1 MSEEMVE
8 RVARALIDADST
20 MEGYHE
26 SHIEAKRKY
35 ACAAIKA
42 MRDPTEEMIAAG
54 RDANDEYASEVAPCS
69 SFRALDSWRAMI
81 DEALK

>member
-1 MSEEMVE
+1 MSGEMVE

-42 MRDPTEEMIAAG
+42 MRDPTQVMLDAA
-54 RDANDEYASEVAPCS
+54 RDAFSHPGGQPPGNADATKC
-69 SFRALDSWRAMI
+69 WQAMI
-81 DEALK
+81 DGALK